1 MVLFIH
7 LNNIINIFILIF
19 IYVLISI
26 FLARMMQDCQP
37 GWKPGMPCSQKA
49 TKQLGSKSDLE
60 TKKLLKFLG
69 MGVGIAGACVVV
81 WLAFRHFTGQTNG
94 GIPEPETKLPE
105 GKIPT
110 HVQAIM
116 DHKAKMKAEGKEYPE
131 DSD

>member
-1 MVLFIH
+1 MESSGDIELS
-7 LNNIINIFILIF
+7 LDQASTDGLDMTD
-19 IYVLISI
+19 LS
-26 FLARMMQDCQP
+26 LDARMMQDCQP

-69 MGVGIAGACVVV
+69 MGVGIAGGCVVV

-94 GIPEPETKLPE
+94 GIPEPESKLPE

-116 DHKAKMKAEGKEYPE
+116 DHKAKMKAEGKEYPD

>member
-1 MVLFIH
+1 
-7 LNNIINIFILIF
+7 
-19 IYVLISI
+19 
-26 FLARMMQDCQP
+26 MMQDCQP
-37 GWKPGMPCSQKA
+37 GWQPGMPCSQKA

-60 TKKLLKFLG
+60 TKKLLKNLG
-69 MGVGIAGACVVV
+69 MGVGIAGAAVVV
-81 WLAFRHFTGQTNG
+81 WLAFRHFAGKTNG